1 MSDKNVHVFND
12 RNSFTEHLG
21 IVTFPNS
28 GTFQVGYSNASE
40 QDKNVIA
47 TACALE
53 LIKSTVQ
60 AGNTSVTGELR
71 NLEAY
76 VITIKR
82 ALAGQ

>member
-12 RNSFTEHLG
+12 SNSFTEHLG

-28 GTFQVGYSNASE
+28 GIFQVGYSNASE

-60 AGNTSVTGELR
+60 AGNSSVTGELR
-71 NLEAY
+71 SLEAY